1 MPKLF
6 NTGCSNSSWN
16 SHKFLSLC
24 LAGQGDFS
32 SNVEIVE
39 FFHVVWFVWF

>member
-16 SHKFLSLC
+16 SSKFYLSVLQ
-24 LAGQGDFS
+24 GQGDFS

-39 FFHVVWFVWF
+39 FFHVLWFVWF